1 VTVPEFPD
9 EREGEQNMIHVTVSD
24 RFADPPICLYDP
36 ASRICFIPGKVVEL
50 DERALTRLQ
59 KMWLDQGALVVVEPA
74 TLNGEPY
81 RDLCRK
87 AKDAGLKYAV
97 PPTKQKLIE
106 DLSAAQK
113 AAGIVTRPE
122 GITHG

>member
-1 VTVPEFPD
+1 
-9 EREGEQNMIHVTVSD
+9 MIHVTVSD

-59 KMWLDQGALVVVEPA
+59 KMWLDQGALVVVAPA
-74 TLNGEPY
+74 TPDGE
-81 RDLCRK
+81 LCRK
-87 AKDAGLKYAV
+87 AKDAGLKCAA